1 MWNMLLPAVLRM
13 SFTGSIVILVV
24 LLARI
29 LMRHMPRIFSYLL
42 WGVVL
47 LRLLCPVSFH
57 THLSVMKFVDV
68 LEETGEQG
76 SRYGIQDFT
85 HYHNVPLPVSGIK
98 DSSHVQKMADNGEA
112 DNVQPGKD
120 NLTETFLYW
129 GTVIW
134 LAGAAAIFIY
144 NIISLVPLRKK
155 LVGAVRLRDNIYFTD
170 YVPSAFVFGVL
181 RPRIYLP
188 SMLSGLEQ
196 EYIIMHEQVHI
207 RRKDYLVKVLAL
219 IALGIHWFNPFVWL
233 ACRLADK
240 DMEMS
245 CDEAVMR
252 EIKRDIRA
260 EYSASLLKLATGRRN
275 LSGTFPAFGEGETG
289 DRIKHILRYKK
300 PTIAA
305 ILAAAII
312 TGTTVVFAGS
322 EPGKQG
328 SGNLDSSSWSVD
340 ALKDDI
346 PDKNISSGGVS
357 AGESPGKSSSAE
369 DVSVGAGENK
379 YANSVSAV
387 VPGPGETWE
396 HVLGVDENYEHTM
409 ECAFLR
415 LMTEDTIEADPVEF
429 IDTDTD
435 PKRLE
440 ELGITMEYLH
450 CMDGYELN
458 NPDKDTLTWKIDD
471 NTEFIFLDW
480 GLDFIREEEQNPVKS
495 ITVKTKDRELFRSY
509 LATYK
514 NSKPGMPFF
523 FEVEDGVVKR
533 IVERFFA

>member
-1 MWNMLLPAVLRM
+1 MWNILLPTVLHM
-13 SFTGSIVILVV
+13 SFTGSIAILVV
-24 LLARI
+24 LLGRI
-29 LMRHMPRIFSYLL
+29 LLHRMPKIFSYLL
-42 WGVVL
+42 WSVVL
-47 LRLLCPVSFH
+47 LRLLCPISFH

-68 LEETGEQG
+68 QEKTGGQ
-76 SRYGIQDFT
+76 SRNGTQDLT
-85 HYHNVPLPVSGIK
+85 YHQNVPLQVSDIK
-98 DSSHVQKMADNGEA
+98 PNGLVQKSATDR
-112 DNVQPGKD
+112 QPGTD
-120 NLTETFLYW
+120 DLTETFLYW

-134 LAGAAAIFIY
+134 IAGAAIIFIY
-144 NIISLVPLRKK
+144 NIVSLVRFRRK
-155 LVGAVRLRDNIYFTD
+155 LVGAVRLRDNIYLSD
-170 YVPSAFVFGVL
+170 YIPSAFVFGVL

-188 SMLSGLEQ
+188 VMLSDQEQ

-207 RRKDYLVKVLAL
+207 RRKDHLIKVLAL

-233 ACRLADK
+233 ACRSADK

-252 EIKRDIRA
+252 KINRDIRA
-260 EYSASLLKLATGRRN
+260 EYSTSLLKLATGRRI
-275 LSGTFPAFGEGETG
+275 LPGTFPAFRAGETE

-305 ILAAAII
+305 ILAAVTIMGI
-312 TGTTVVFAGS
+312 TVVFAGS
-322 EPGKQG
+322 EPKEQG
-328 SGNLDSSSWSVD
+328 SEKPDRISQSVN

-346 PDKNISSGGVS
+346 LDKNIPDGEASDGDSSDKNPPV
-357 AGESPGKSSSAE
+357 ENDPVQDE
-369 DVSVGAGENK
+369 AGENK

-387 VPGPGETWE
+387 VPEPGETWE
-396 HVLGVDENYEHTM
+396 HSVDVNEDYVHTM

-429 IDTDTD
+429 IDEDTD
-435 PKRLE
+435 PKRRK
-440 ELGITMEYLH
+440 ELGITMEYLRR
-450 CMDGYELN
+450 MDGYELN

-480 GLDFIREEEQNPVKS
+480 GHDFIKEMKPCKS
-495 ITVKTKDRELFRSY
+495 ITIKTKDRELFRSY

-523 FEVEDGVVKR
+523 FEVENGVVKR

>member
-1 MWNMLLPAVLRM
+1 M

-29 LMRHMPRIFSYLL
+29 LMRQMPRIFSYLL

-57 THLSVMKFVDV
+57 TRLSVMRFVDV
-68 LEETGEQG
+68 LEETGEQSG
-76 SRYGIQDFT
+76 YGIEDFT
-85 HYHNVPLPVSGIK
+85 HNHNALLPVPGIK
-98 DSSHVQKMADNGEA
+98 DSGHVQKLADNG
-112 DNVQPGKD
+112 QPGTD
-120 NLTETFLYW
+120 NLAETFLYW

-134 LAGAAAIFIY
+134 LAGAAAILIY
-144 NIISLVPLRKK
+144 NTVSLVRLRRK
-155 LVGAVRLRDNIYFTD
+155 LAGAVRLRDNIYLAD
-170 YVPSAFVFGVL
+170 YIPSAFVFGVL
-181 RPRIYLP
+181 RPVIYLP
-188 SMLSGLEQ
+188 AVLSGIEQ

-252 EIKRDIRA
+252 KINRDIRA
-260 EYSASLLKLATGRRN
+260 EYSASLLRLATGRRS
-275 LSGTFPAFGEGETG
+275 LSGTFPAFGQGEIK
-289 DRIKHILRYKK
+289 DRIKHVLRYKK

-312 TGTTVVFAGS
+312 TGITVVFAGS
-322 EPGKQG
+322 EPGKQDG
-328 SGNLDSSSWSVD
+328 KNPDSISKTAD
-340 ALKDDI
+340 TLKDDI
-346 PDKNISSGGVS
+346 KN
-357 AGESPGKSSSAE
+357 SSAKSG
-369 DVSVGAGENK
+369 SVQDKASGNK

-387 VPGPGETWE
+387 VPGPGETDE
-396 HVLGVDENYEHTM
+396 HAAGVDENYVHTM

-429 IDTDTD
+429 IDSDTD
-435 PKRLE
+435 PERRK
-440 ELGITMEYLH
+440 ELGITMEYLK
-450 CMDGYELN
+450 CMDGYALN
-458 NPDKDTLTWKIDD
+458 NPDKDTLVWKIDD

-480 GLDFIREEEQNPVKS
+480 RHDFIKEKKPCKS
-495 ITVKTKDRELFRSY
+495 IRIKTKDRELFRCY